1 MFSFLSVQT
10 LFIAIVGLDPAGPEF
25 NLADH
30 RARLDSTDAKF
41 VDVIH
46 SDGCKYRYIWLLSS
60 NVNGT
65 SLQQI
70 TVLRVHLYTTNHCL

>member
-30 RARLDSTDAKF
+30 RARLDFTDAKF
-41 VDVIH
+41 VIENTIIKRSGGVD
-46 SDGCKYRYIWLLSS
+46 
-60 NVNGT
+60 
-65 SLQQI
+65 
-70 TVLRVHLYTTNHCL
+70 

>member
-41 VDVIH
+41 VDAIH
-46 SDGCKYRYIWLLSS
+46 SDGCKCRYIWLLSS
-60 NVNGT
+60 IVKGT

-70 TVLRVHLYTTNHCL
+70 TVHRGHLYTTNHCL